1 MTLEQ
6 LTQMLELPRPS
17 VQLSERLSELT
28 AQLLGAVVPLRRLPA
43 MIDKMEEIVIL
54 SEETVAGNELLVQRL
69 SESIQQLGRVPQ
81 LDTYPDT
88 YLDDLGGIVELVET
102 TFPQMI
108 ERSRGSVNQL
118 TEAYE
123 LLSDLFE
130 SLIVRVA
137 VSKQLIK
144 RMVAIQE
151 QVKQLT
157 ERQQALAE
165 NYETHKDEWIAD
177 LLIQISR
184 QRELTAAE
192 RLRLSDAVELAPP
205 VQTVPSVRREDWYDL
220 NRP

>member
-1 MTLEQ
+1 MTLPQ

-17 VQLSERLSELT
+17 ARLSERLSELT

-137 VSKQLIK
+137 VSKQSIK

-151 QVKQLT
+151 QVEQLT
-157 ERQQALAE
+157 QRQQALAE
-165 NYETHKDEWIAD
+165 NYETHKDGWIAD

-184 QRELTAAE
+184 QRELTVAE

-205 VQTVPSVRREDWYDL
+205 VQTVPSLRREDWYGDDG
-220 NRP
+220 R